1 MKLTALILAGLL
13 ALTGLSFGETVIEE
27 AYEEPIVTLMGT
39 VNEFTQEG
47 LLLDTEMGPV
57 LVLTN
62 EETLLEGF
70 DALEKL
76 EAGRRVEVMYNGM
89 MTRSIPA
96 QITAQ
101 HIGNHMVMGLVSEMT
116 EEIYALAGG
125 GGKQGTGGM
134 VTKLSAAKICMDC
147 GCDMVI
153 ANGDDPANLY
163 DIIDGKPVGTRFTT
177 EK

>member
-76 EAGRRVEVMYNGM
+76 EAGRQVEVMYNGM

-96 QITAQ
+96 QITGQ
-101 HIGNHMVMGLVSEMT
+101 
-116 EEIYALAGG
+116 
-125 GGKQGTGGM
+125 
-134 VTKLSAAKICMDC
+134 KITS
-147 GCDMVI
+147 VQI
-153 ANGDDPANLY
+153 
-163 DIIDGKPVGTRFTT
+163 VGTVT
-177 EK
+177 ELMEGAFLMETQTHGPVVVNLPEGAQLPDKDQQVIVTFNGVMTLSLPAQIGAWTVA

>member
-76 EAGRRVEVMYNGM
+76 EAGRQVEVMYNGM

-96 QITAQ
+96 RPDHRSKNHQCADRR
-101 HIGNHMVMGLVSEMT
+101 HGDGADGRGLPHGNPDPWP
-116 EEIYALAGG
+116 GG
-125 GGKQGTGGM
+125 GQ
-134 VTKLSAAKICMDC
+134 SA
-147 GCDMVI
+147 
-153 ANGDDPANLY
+153 
-163 DIIDGKPVGTRFTT
+163 
-177 EK
+177 